1 MKNYPT
7 VPNSPIGSSPSR
19 PRGEG
24 GSFFGLRATDRAA
37 HEEIL
42 HGAYLLWESEGRP
55 ENRALANWLQAEI
68 AVMSRR

>member
-1 MKNYPT
+1 
-7 VPNSPIGSSPSR
+7 
-19 PRGEG
+19 
-24 GSFFGLRATDRAA
+24 LRATDRAA